1 MFWTLLLCHLIADYP
16 LQTDAMV
23 QAKKRLPGLTFHVA
37 VHLVTMLVIVLG
49 IVRIEWRAALLAVL
63 AVTLFHFAIDVWKNM
78 LSKLRPQWVIGS
90 YLQDQ
95 VLHVASLLLVASGGW
110 WGADSGYL
118 PLATRHSPPAWVIYA
133 SGYVLVTHAWFVT
146 ERVLTY
152 RNKLRQQLVN
162 VQLWPRMVSRAL
174 LLTLLL
180 IGWRQLGPHGV
191 ATGMLFPWPYGSQE
205 NGQRFLL
212 IDLLVAVVVL
222 IFILVA
228 QAVPT

>member
-16 LQTDAMV
+16 LQTDVMV
-23 QAKKRLPGLTFHVA
+23 RAKKRLPGLALHVA

-49 IVRIEWRAALLAVL
+49 IARLEWRTALPAVL
-63 AVTLFHFAIDVWKNM
+63 AVTVLHFAIDVWKNV
-78 LSKLRPQWVIGS
+78 LSKLKPQWVIGG

-95 VLHVASLLLVASGGW
+95 VLHVASLLLVATW
-110 WGADSGYL
+110 FA
-118 PLATRHSPPAWVIYA
+118 PPNLFAIPVTWVIYA

-152 RNKLRQQLVN
+152 RNKVRQQLVTA
-162 VQLWPRMVSRAL
+162 QLWPRMVSRAL

-180 IGWRQLGPHGV
+180 VGWRQFGRYGA
-191 ATGMLFPWPYGSQE
+191 ATGLLFTWPYRSQG

-212 IDLLVAVVVL
+212 IDLVVALIVL

-228 QAVPT
+228 QAGLT